1 MTLILSFSLF
11 SWSHKDHLYGSWGPK
26 SWLPIA
32 TNLQS
37 QTPSGPMLLSSTIC
51 CWQRGYFLNLL
62 FSGDCSDCT
71 LVLCRK
77 SQGLRLQQVLISVRH
92 LWTQQSTARAPGFC
106 VISDTR
112 YRPWMKKKVPSAEC
126 SRWRH
131 CDLWAVMNSWECY
144 INIISDMLALLSLY
158 SNINLRSRCKTSP
171 NVFLCFCQGGGFGW
185 THYRCQCDAKIT
197 WLKNALVVF
206 CSPLLFYI

>member
-1 MTLILSFSLF
+1 MGLEDQRAGYQLLQIYNRKHQVVQCSSPLPSAAGRGGISSISCSLVIAQTVHWYFVESHRVWGCSKCWSVLDICEHSRVLHGHQDFVSFL
-11 SWSHKDHLYGSWGPK
+11 
-26 SWLPIA
+26 
-32 TNLQS
+32 
-37 QTPSGPMLLSSTIC
+37 
-51 CWQRGYFLNLL
+51 
-62 FSGDCSDCT
+62 
-71 LVLCRK
+71 
-77 SQGLRLQQVLISVRH
+77 
-92 LWTQQSTARAPGFC
+92 TQDTDPGW
-106 VISDTR
+106 
-112 YRPWMKKKVPSAEC
+112 YLKKVPFAEC